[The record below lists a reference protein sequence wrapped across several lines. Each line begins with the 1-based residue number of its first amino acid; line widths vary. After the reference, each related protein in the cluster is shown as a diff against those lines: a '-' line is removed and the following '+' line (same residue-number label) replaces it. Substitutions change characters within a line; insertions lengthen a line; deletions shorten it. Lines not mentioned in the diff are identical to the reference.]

1 MTTTITPTAMPIT
14 QRSLLDDELPGLL
27 LLFAGVRVR
36 FLGFVAMFCLPMLF
50 SGSTDFKRENIL
62 YFLN

>member
-1 MTTTITPTAMPIT
+1 MTTIITPTAMPTT
-14 QRSLLDDELPGLL
+14 QRNLLDEVLFGLL

-50 SGSTDFKRENIL
+50 SVSTDGKQENIL
-62 YFLN
+62 YFPS